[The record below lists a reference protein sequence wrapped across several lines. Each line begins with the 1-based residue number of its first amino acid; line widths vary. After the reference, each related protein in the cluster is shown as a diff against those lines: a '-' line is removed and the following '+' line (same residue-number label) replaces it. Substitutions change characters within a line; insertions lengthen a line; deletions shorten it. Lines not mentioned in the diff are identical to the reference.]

1 MEGSIACPCLLFFLK
16 NFTALCFSSSQQHRK
31 SINQKLFSLETV
43 YLWSISSLNK
53 IHIACFWAD
62 KVHSEM
68 GKIKAYKLHVIYYT
82 FLNGYSMYI

>member
-1 MEGSIACPCLLFFLK
+1 MVCFCVYLFIFIIFFLNICLAKEGSIACPCLLFFLK

-53 IHIACFWAD
+53 IHIACF
-62 KVHSEM
+62 
-68 GKIKAYKLHVIYYT
+68 
-82 FLNGYSMYI
+82 

>member
-1 MEGSIACPCLLFFLK
+1 MVCFCVYLFIFIIFFLNICLAKEGSIACPWLLFFLK

-53 IHIACFWAD
+53 IHIACF
-62 KVHSEM
+62 
-68 GKIKAYKLHVIYYT
+68 
-82 FLNGYSMYI
+82 